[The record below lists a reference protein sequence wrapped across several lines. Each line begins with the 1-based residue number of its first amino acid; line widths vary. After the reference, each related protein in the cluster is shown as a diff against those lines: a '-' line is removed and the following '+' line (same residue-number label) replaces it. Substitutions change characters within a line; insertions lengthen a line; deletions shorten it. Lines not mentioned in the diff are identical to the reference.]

1 MTNQELVL
9 LKNFEE
15 DSLWF
20 NRNIEEIRKEG
31 FTKKFVAVKG
41 KKILEGNENIDFL
54 IQQLEKKGEN
64 PSFIFIGFVYPE
76 GFTLIL

>member
-31 FTKKFVAVKG
+31 FTKKFVAIKG
-41 KKILEGNENIDFL
+41 KQILEGNENIDFL

-64 PSFIFIGFVYPE
+64 PSFIFIGFVYPK